1 MIDASEPG
9 APSLLEAE
17 SRGGDVNERGKM
29 FEAAVILSSIPRWMA
44 MEGFTS
50 MLREGMGDV
59 EAKFFVPGQGWSW
72 LRVFTSANTAHL
84 GHSGGQER

>member
-1 MIDASEPG
+1 MSDTGEPG

-29 FEAAVILSSIPRWMA
+29 FESAVILSYIPRWMA

-59 EAKFFVPGQGWSW
+59 EAKFFVPWPFRNCYRAFVDLLFQSFAD
-72 LRVFTSANTAHL
+72 R
-84 GHSGGQER
+84 